1 MAPTIERVSPLGARF
16 WLGDW
21 LVEPSLN
28 RISRGGAVVQV
39 ELKVMDL
46 LVYLTGRAGEVVDKR
61 EIQDAVWQT
70 EFVSY
75 NTVAGRVSE
84 LREALQDDA
93 REPRYLETIH
103 GRGYRL
109 IAEVRHSAGP
119 EADAGVLAAAPQEG
133 TDERSPYPGLSPFT
147 EADAEDF
154 FGREAEISDLWRK
167 ITTRRLLAVIGASGA
182 GKSSLLRA
190 GVVARAPP
198 GWRAVVCKPGEDP
211 LLALARALAPDLMDD
226 AEEMRRLLAFH
237 DPDMALA
244 VAARWRGRWDEAL
257 LVVDQ
262 FEELFTLNPE
272 PVRVRFAELLRR
284 LVDAAGIH
292 VVLVLRDDF
301 LLACHHH
308 PQLEPIFSDLTPVGP
323 PAGRDLR
330 RALTEPAARRLYGFE
345 GESIVDEMVGEVEA
359 ERGALPLLAFAVSRL
374 WELRDR
380 ERRLLTR
387 EAYDKIGGVGG
398 ALAQHAEVTL
408 EAIGPDRLPIVR
420 ELFRNLV
427 TAQGTR
433 AVREWD
439 ELLSVFYGEPAPLS
453 SRERRPQASG
463 QPLSSRASA
472 GPKGHSESRDPHRLR
487 TALPTTGSLQAS
499 GDPSTRSLRS
509 LAQDDTGS
517 TDRNAAAEVLRA
529 LIDARLLTSFEDK
542 AADEAARGTR
552 HRVEIV
558 HESLLRAWP
567 RLVRWQT
574 QDADAAQ
581 LRDQLRQ
588 AAHLWEQRGRPD
600 DLLWTGT
607 SYQEYQV
614 WRSRYPGGLTDLEEA
629 FGRSMKGLADRRRRR
644 RRKAV
649 TAAIAVLV
657 AVAAALSLLWL
668 RSARETRR
676 AEARKLIA
684 LGRVELDRDPSVA
697 LAFARGSLEVVD
709 SVEARMLA
717 VEALWAGPPMML
729 VVPGGVTCLRPVF
742 SPDGRRLA
750 CSGFETGMRVL
761 PDDGGESLRIAGL
774 PVTLDTRGAAFT
786 PASDRVLTW
795 LPEDPRIRIFSPA
808 GDEVDA
814 LPGEAQALLVLDE
827 DTVATY
833 GALAPGE
840 AERAVRV
847 WSLRDHSSKLVA
859 RWQPPAGFRVDL
871 VGPRPAALD
880 PRLRFLAHGDDS
892 AVHLLSLTDPDAGRE
907 RELGTHPAKVR
918 ELAFAPD
925 GTRLASI
932 DEEGGLR
939 VWPLAGDGP
948 VRTLD
953 APAPTAISALAFD
966 ASGARLG
973 WASDSG
979 GPLVW
984 SLDDPP
990 DAAPRLLLVS
1000 GGQTWGAV
1008 AFDPQG
1014 RWAAAGRI
1022 SAEIYLWSLASPY
1035 PRALKGHTQR
1045 PLDLAFTADSRFLA
1059 SCGFDGVRLWPL
1071 SPEDGRQYLIPLG
1084 VDYWCHDIAADAT
1097 TNNLVVAAA
1106 GTGAFLVEADGAA
1119 PRRLEGIPPSILM
1132 ASALDTRAGLAAFAV
1147 NYASE
1152 SKDMAIHVADL
1163 RSGETR
1169 SIPLR
1174 QGETQNPWAGGVDTL
1189 AIAADGSLLSGRF
1202 DGVERW
1208 DLATGTSTRVCG
1220 EAGRG
1225 SNGRYSQVAVSA
1237 SGSSMIAGC
1246 WDGRI
1251 TTLLVGDSSSA
1262 DLRRVA
1268 THGDAVSAVAMDA
1281 TGERIAT
1288 GDSSG
1293 AVRVG
1298 RTTGEEPHLLL
1309 GHNDVVLAVAFSPD
1323 GKWIASASG
1332 DEIFLWPMPD
1342 LSKPPLHTLPHD
1354 ELIAK
1359 LRTLTN
1365 LQVARDEESSSGWKL
1380 VRGPFPGWR
1389 EVPDWNP

>member
-1 MAPTIERVSPLGARF
+1 MARF

-28 RISRGGAVVQV
+28 RISRGAASVQV
-39 ELKVMDL
+39 ERKVMDL
-46 LVYLTGRAGEVVDKR
+46 LVYLAGRAGEVVDKR

-93 REPRYLETIH
+93 REPRYIQTIH

-119 EADAGVLAAAPQEG
+119 DADAAVLAAGPQEG
-133 TDERSPYPGLSPFT
+133 SDERPPYPGLASFT

-154 FGREAEISDLWRK
+154 FGREAEIAELWRK
-167 ITTRRLLAVIGASGA
+167 ITSRRLLAVIGASGA

-211 LLALARALAPDLMDD
+211 LLAVARALAPDLMGD

-323 PAGRDLR
+323 PAGGELR

-345 GESIVDEMVGEVEA
+345 SEGLVDEMVAEVEA

-387 EAYDKIGGVGG
+387 EAYEKIGGVGG
-398 ALAQHAEVTL
+398 ALAQHAEATL
-408 EAIGPDRLPIVR
+408 EAIGPDRLPVVR

-433 AVREWD
+433 AVREWN
-439 ELLSVFYGEPAPLS
+439 ELLSVFERSALPSVASKESRVGTAPS
-453 SRERRPQASG
+453 HSEHRERSLLTASK
-463 QPLSSRASA
+463 ASA
-472 GPKGHSESRDPHRLR
+472 DSHLLQRPRSAHLSPHPLMMR
-487 TALPTTGSLQAS
+487 P
-499 GDPSTRSLRS
+499 TRSC
-509 LAQDDTGS
+509 
-517 TDRNAAAEVLRA
+517 A
-529 LIDARLLTSFEDK
+529 LIDARLLTSFELRQG
-542 AADEAARGTR
+542 DETPTR
-552 HRVEIV
+552 RVEII
-558 HESLLRAWP
+558 HESLLKAWP

-588 AAHLWEQRGRPD
+588 AAHLWEQKGKPD

-614 WRSRYPGGLTDLEEA
+614 WRSRYPGGLSEIEEE

-644 RRKAV
+644 RRQAV
-649 TAAIAVLV
+649 TAAIVVLV

-684 LGRVELDRDPSVA
+684 LGQVELERNPSAA
-697 LAFARGSLEVVD
+697 LAFARASLEVVD
-709 SVEARMLA
+709 SAEARMLA
-717 VEALWAGPPMML
+717 VEALWSGPPML
-729 VVPGGVTCLRPVF
+729 FATGAVDCLRAVF

-750 CSGFETGMRVL
+750 CSGYNGTLTIFS
-761 PDDGGESLRIAGL
+761 DDGGDPLRVTNL
-774 PVTLDTRGAAFT
+774 PVLNDPRDLAFT
-786 PASDRVLTW
+786 PDGDRLLSW
-795 LPEDPRIRIFSPA
+795 LPGGGSIGIFSSE
-808 GDEVDA
+808 GEQLDT
-814 LPGEAQALLVLDE
+814 LPGEAQTLLAIDD
-827 DTVATY
+827 DTIATY
-833 GALAPGE
+833 GAFAAGE

-847 WSLRDHSSKLVA
+847 WSLADRSSRLVA
-859 RWQPPAGFRVDL
+859 RWQPPPGFRVDL
-871 VGPRPAALD
+871 LGVRPAALD
-880 PRLRFLAHGDDS
+880 PRLRFLAYGDDS
-892 AVHLLSLTDPDAGRE
+892 AVHVLSLAGADAGRE
-907 RELGTHPAKVR
+907 RELGSHGAKVR
-918 ELAFAPD
+918 EIAVAPD
-925 GTRLASI
+925 GSRLASV
-932 DEEGGLR
+932 DENGGLR
-939 VWPLAGDGP
+939 VYSVHSDDAL
-948 VRTLD
+948 RMLD
-953 APAPTAISALAFD
+953 AQSPTRISSLGFD
-966 ASGARLG
+966 ASGSRLG
-973 WASDSG
+973 WASDGG
-979 GPLVW
+979 GPMVW
-984 SLDDPP
+984 SLDDPA
-990 DAAPRLLLVS
+990 DATPRLLR
-1000 GGQTWGAV
+1000 GPGDQTFGAV
-1008 AFDPQG
+1008 AFDPEA

-1022 SAEIYLWSLASPY
+1022 SQQLFFWSLASPH
-1035 PRALKGHTQR
+1035 ASVLQGHTQR

-1059 SCGFDGVRLWPL
+1059 SCGFEGVRLWPL
-1071 SPEDGRQYLIPLG
+1071 SPEDGRQTLIDLG
-1084 VDYWCHDIAADAT
+1084 EEHWCFDIAADAT
-1097 TNNLVVAAA
+1097 TNTLLVAAPE
-1106 GTGAFLVEADGAA
+1106 TGAFLVEADGAA
-1119 PRRLEGIPPSILM
+1119 PRKLEDIPPAFLY
-1132 ASALDTRAGLAAFAV
+1132 ASALDTRAGLAAV
-1147 NYASE
+1147 GVHYASD

-1163 RSGETR
+1163 RSGAVR
-1169 SIPLR
+1169 SFPLR
-1174 QGETQNPWAGGVDTL
+1174 EQQTQNPWASGVDSL
-1189 AIAADGSLLSGRF
+1189 AFAADGSLLSGSNE
-1202 DGVERW
+1202 GVDRW
-1208 DLATGTSTRVCG
+1208 DLETGERTRICG
-1220 EAGRG
+1220 QGAKFTG
-1225 SNGRYSQVAVSA
+1225 GRYSEVAVSG
-1237 SGSSMIAGC
+1237 SGRSMIADC
-1246 WDGRI
+1246 WDGQTSRLLVSDPSSDSWRRI
-1251 TTLLVGDSSSA
+1251 TS
-1262 DLRRVA
+1262 
-1268 THGDAVSAVAMDA
+1268 HGNGVSAVAMDA
-1281 TGERIAT
+1281 TGERLAT
-1288 GDSSG
+1288 GDENG
-1293 AVRVG
+1293 VVRVG
-1298 RTTGEEPHLLL
+1298 RASGEEPHLLL
-1309 GHNDVVLAVAFSPD
+1309 GHSALVLAVAFSPD
-1323 GKWIASASG
+1323 GRWIASASG

-1342 LSKPPLHTLPHD
+1342 LTKPPLHTLPHD
-1354 ELIAK
+1354 ELLAK
-1359 LRTLTN
+1359 LHSLTN
-1365 LQVARDEESSSGWKL
+1365 LRAVRDPASDTGWTIEI
-1380 VRGPFPGWR
+1380 GPFPGWR
-1389 EVPDWNP
+1389 EVPTW